1 MTRPIID
8 LYSEEL
14 LHLRTE
20 AAEFARQFPDR
31 AGRLNLLPGQTTDPY
46 VERLLEGVAYLAAR
60 VRLKLDAQYPVF
72 TQQLVEL
79 LFPGWLAPSPS
90 ACILQIDPDAA
101 AAQESQNGVSIPRGS
116 PVVGSLRGT
125 VDVRCTFNTVRDLTL
140 WPLALRQVRY
150 VAARSERAVEAFR
163 GRRPASWL
171 QIELEVTG
179 EGQAAVL
186 GLDRLPFYIAATEP
200 FGSQLMELMAGHCLA
215 ASVTSDPSDRRHA
228 SWLDASQ
235 LYQLGFG
242 NDEAM
247 FPSASRGHAGFRV
260 LKEFAAL
267 PEKFRFIEVS
277 GLQAALSTLKGR
289 RIVLT
294 LYFSSAFP
302 QLQGAVRADSLALH
316 CVPAVNMSEQSI
328 SRIDVIPGRSEFQV
342 VAENSDPREVE
353 VIHLLEVRGTGEGR
367 ERRFRPV
374 FESVASGEV
383 STDSFYSIRRSPR
396 LMTPDEQRR
405 VKLEK
410 ELGGRKYAGADL
422 FISLSEP
429 SAAPHG
435 ADLKHLSVRALCAN
449 RDAPYHLRKQ
459 ATSAQFAFVDAFP
472 VKKVRCIGG
481 PSEMQAA
488 KVDGVEPWTVL
499 SHLFVNHL
507 SLYDIA
513 TPETD
518 DAALKGAEALRAM
531 LRLYAPSD
539 RHELHR
545 QAAGLESVSVEQVTR
560 RFPGGGPL
568 AFGRGV
574 EVRLGMSDRAFHGGS
589 PFMLGAV
596 LEHYLRAHV
605 SINTFIETRLD
616 LIDRSE
622 HLQWPARFGRRPTF

>member
-8 LYSEEL
+8 LYNEEL

-20 AAEFARQFPDR
+20 VAEFADEYRDR
-31 AGRLNLLPGQTTDPY
+31 AGRLSLRPGQTPDPY

-90 ACILQIDPDAA
+90 ACILQIDPNA
-101 AAQESQNGVSIPRGS
+101 AAQESLQGVSIPRGS
-116 PVVGSLRGT
+116 SVVGRLNGRS
-125 VDVRCTFNTVRDLTL
+125 DVRCNFRTARDLWL
-140 WPLALRQVRY
+140 WPLAIRHVRY
-150 VAARSERAVEAFR
+150 VAARSEHVVDAFR
-163 GRRPASWL
+163 GKRPASWM
-171 QIELEVTG
+171 QVELDLTT
-179 EGQAAVL
+179 EGQASQL
-186 GLDRLPFYIAATEP
+186 GLDRLLFYVAATEP
-200 FGSQLMELMAGHCLA
+200 FGTQLMELMAGHCLA
-215 ASVTSDPSDRRHA
+215 VSVAGDASDRRNS

-235 LYQLGFG
+235 VCQLGFG
-242 NDEAM
+242 DDEAM

-260 LKEFAAL
+260 LKEYAAL

-277 GLQAALSTLKGR
+277 GLQASLLALKGR
-289 RIVLT
+289 RVVLT
-294 LYFSSAFP
+294 FYFSSTFS
-302 QLQGAVRADSLALH
+302 QLEGAVRADSLALH
-316 CVPAVNMSEQSI
+316 CVPAVNLSEQSI
-328 SRIDVIPGRSEFQV
+328 SRIDVVPGRSEFPV
-342 VAENSDPREVE
+342 VAEHSDPREVE
-353 VIHLLEVRGTGEGR
+353 VVQLLEVRGTGEGR

-374 FESVASGEV
+374 FESVASGDV
-383 STDSFYSIRRSPR
+383 STDSFYAIRRSPR
-396 LMTPDEQRR
+396 LMTQNEQRR
-405 VKLEK
+405 VELEK

-429 SAAPHG
+429 TAAPHG
-435 ADLKHLSVRALCAN
+435 ADLKHLSIRALCAN

-459 ATSAQFAFVDAFP
+459 ATSAHYAFVDAFP
-472 VKKVRCIGG
+472 VKKVRCVSG

-488 KVDGVEPWTVL
+488 KVDGIEPWTAL

-507 SLYDIA
+507 SLF
-513 TPETD
+513 
-518 DAALKGAEALRAM
+518 DAAAADAEGGGRKGAEALRAM
-531 LRLYAPSD
+531 LRLYASSD
-539 RHELHR
+539 HHELHR
-545 QAAGLESVSVEQVTR
+545 QAGGLESVSVEQVTR

-616 LIDRSE
+616 LVDRSE
-622 HLQWPARFGRRPTF
+622 HLRWPARFGRRPTF